1 MLSCKHLSVKRGDR
15 WIISDVSFDVAD
27 GELLVISG
35 PNGVGKSTLLQVI
48 AGVGSE
54 GNEGISRGS
63 VGIEGEICDD
73 KGSLMGLAADERFR
87 RGVMLVFQEPPALPG
102 VSFLMVAREM
112 RFAQTG
118 ERPEIAKMYADIR
131 AVFKRIGIDESFIE
145 RSLFDGFSGG
155 EKKRAELALLL
166 LAKPRILL
174 LDEIDA
180 GLDASGRSIAQE
192 IIGELL
198 QEGAL
203 VLCVT
208 HNPDFL
214 GGFSAYKTFSLTV

>member
-1 MLSCKHLSVKRGDR
+1 MLSCKKVSILRAGR
-15 WIISDVSFDVAD
+15 QIFSDVSFDVAD

-35 PNGVGKSTLLQVI
+35 PNGAGKSTLLQAI
-48 AGVGSE
+48 AGIGGILR
-54 GNEGISRGS
+54 GNA
-63 VGIEGEICDD
+63 GIEGIVMGGEISDAR
-73 KGSLMGLAADERFR
+73 GSLMGLSADERFR
-87 RGVMLVFQEPPALPG
+87 RGVMLVFQEPPVLPG
-102 VSFLMVAREM
+102 VSFLTVAREM
-112 RFAQTG
+112 LFAQMG

-131 AVFKRIGIDESFIE
+131 SVFLRIGIDESFIE

-166 LAKPRILL
+166 LARPRVLL

-180 GLDASGRSIAQE
+180 GLDANGRKIAQE

-198 QEGAL
+198 QEGSS

-214 GGFSAYKTFSLTV
+214 EGFSQKKVRVLGV

>member
-1 MLSCKHLSVKRGDR
+1 LREGKQ
-15 WIISDVSFDVAD
+15 IISDVSFAVAD

-35 PNGVGKSTLLQVI
+35 PNGAGKSTLLQAI
-48 AGVGSE
+48 AGIG
-54 GNEGISRGS
+54 GISRGNA
-63 VGIEGEICDD
+63 GIEGIEGIMMGGEISDAR
-73 KGSLMGLAADERFR
+73 GSLMGLAADERFR

-102 VSFLMVAREM
+102 VSFLTVAREM
-112 RFAQTG
+112 LFAQTG

-131 AVFKRIGIDESFIE
+131 AVFQRIGIDESFIE

-180 GLDASGRSIAQE
+180 GLDANGRKVAQE

-198 QEGAL
+198 QNGTS

-214 GGFSAYKTFSLTV
+214 EGLPRGPVYTL

>member
-1 MLSCKHLSVKRGDR
+1 MLSCKHLSIKRGERQILSD
-15 WIISDVSFDVAD
+15 ISFEVAQ
-27 GELLVISG
+27 GELLVIAG
-35 PNGVGKSTLLQVI
+35 PNGAGKSTLLQSI
-48 AGVGSE
+48 AGIGV
-54 GNEGISRGS
+54 NDQEGI
-63 VGIEGEICDD
+63 EMQGEVADEQ
-73 KGSLMGLAADERFR
+73 GSLIGLSTDSIFR
-87 RGVMLVFQEPPALPG
+87 RGVMLLFQEPPALPG
-102 VSFLMVAREM
+102 VSFLTVAREM

-131 AVFKRIGIDESFIE
+131 AVFQRIGIDESFIE

-180 GLDASGRSIAQE
+180 GLDASGRKIAQE

-198 QEGAL
+198 QEGAS

-214 GGFSAYKTFSLTV
+214 AAFSNKKIYTL

>member
-1 MLSCKHLSVKRGDR
+1 MREGKQ
-15 WIISDVSFDVAD
+15 IISDVSFDVAD
-27 GELLVISG
+27 GELFVISG
-35 PNGVGKSTLLQVI
+35 PNGAGKSTLLQVI
-48 AGVGSE
+48 GGIDGATDDERIKTDVGGV
-54 GNEGISRGS
+54 N
-63 VGIEGEICDD
+63 VEGEIFDAR
-73 KGSLMGLAADERFR
+73 GSLMGLAADERFR

-102 VSFLMVAREM
+102 VSFLTVAREM
-112 RFAQTG
+112 LFAQTG
-118 ERPEIAKMYADIR
+118 ERPEVAKMYQDIR
-131 AVFKRIGIDESFIE
+131 AVFQRIGIDESFIE

-180 GLDASGRSIAQE
+180 GLDANGRKVAQE

-198 QEGAL
+198 QNGTS

-214 GGFSAYKTFSLTV
+214 EGLPRGPIYIFCNI